1 MNTEK
6 VIKRD
11 QKYIMHT
18 YARSPLVLEHGE
30 GMYAYD
36 ADGKAYLDFTSGIG
50 VNALGYCHPAWVQA
64 VTMQATRLQQ
74 QSSDAGQL
82 VPWPHPCHPDR
93 HRPGCFPQG
102 FRPLPR

>member
-36 ADGKAYLDFTSGIG
+36 ADGKAYLDFTYGIG
-50 VNALGYCHPAWVQA
+50 VNALGY
-64 VTMQATRLQQ
+64 
-74 QSSDAGQL
+74 
-82 VPWPHPCHPDR
+82 
-93 HRPGCFPQG
+93 
-102 FRPLPR
+102 

>member
-36 ADGKAYLDFTSGIG
+36 ADGKAYLDFTSAAFFQP
-50 VNALGYCHPAWVQA
+50 VLHRPLRQ
-64 VTMQATRLQQ
+64 
-74 QSSDAGQL
+74 AGQAA
-82 VPWPHPCHPDR
+82 VRPHR
-93 HRPGCFPQG
+93 A
-102 FRPLPR
+102 

>member
-30 GMYAYD
+30 VIERGRHEELLALKGRYYQLYTGMQE
-36 ADGKAYLDFTSGIG
+36 LS
-50 VNALGYCHPAWVQA
+50 
-64 VTMQATRLQQ
+64 
-74 QSSDAGQL
+74 
-82 VPWPHPCHPDR
+82 
-93 HRPGCFPQG
+93 
-102 FRPLPR
+102 

>member
-36 ADGKAYLDFTSGIG
+36 ADGKAYLCRGLFHFSETFSLLFYHS
-50 VNALGYCHPAWVQA
+50 V
-64 VTMQATRLQQ
+64 
-74 QSSDAGQL
+74 
-82 VPWPHPCHPDR
+82 
-93 HRPGCFPQG
+93 
-102 FRPLPR
+102 

>member
-30 GMYAYD
+30 VIERGSHD
-36 ADGKAYLDFTSGIG
+36 SLIQEKG
-50 VNALGYCHPAWVQA
+50 VYY
-64 VTMQATRLQQ
+64 RLYTG
-74 QSSDAGQL
+74 AFEL
-82 VPWPHPCHPDR
+82 E
-93 HRPGCFPQG
+93 
-102 FRPLPR
+102 